1 MKDYK
6 IEITV
11 DKDGN
16 IKAETKG
23 MEGKICITELEEI
36 LAGLEGER
44 KEKNK
49 PEYYKKQKIVTKQQ
63 IRK

>member
-6 IEITV
+6 IEITI

-23 MEGKICITELEEI
+23 MEGKICITELDEI

-63 IRK
+63 IKK

>member
-6 IEITV
+6 IEITI

-23 MEGKICITELEEI
+23 MEGKICITELDEI

>member
-6 IEITV
+6 IEITI

-23 MEGKICITELEEI
+23 MEGKICITELDEI
-36 LAGLEGER
+36 LAGLEGKR

-49 PEYYKKQKIVTKQQ
+49 PEYYKKQKIVTKQK

>member
-6 IEITV
+6 IEITI
-11 DKDGN
+11 DKNGN

-23 MEGKICITELEEI
+23 MEGKICITELDEV

-49 PEYYKKQKIVTKQQ
+49 PEFYKKQKIITKQQ
-63 IRK
+63 IRR